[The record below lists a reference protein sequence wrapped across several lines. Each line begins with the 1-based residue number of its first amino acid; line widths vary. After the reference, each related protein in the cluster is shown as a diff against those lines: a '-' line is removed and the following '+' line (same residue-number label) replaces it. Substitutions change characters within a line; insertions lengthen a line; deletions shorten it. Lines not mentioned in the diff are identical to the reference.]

1 MYVAFQFYANLN
13 FEGNFEYDLQGSR
26 NAHYLRWCYIYY
38 FNFNSNESDGI
49 FCPKPASFN
58 SIQIK
63 LSQLKDKPFLGNIFF
78 KIILKNFLTDKGEV
92 LVNENFQLKREN
104 VTSYWRQK

>member
-1 MYVAFQFYANLN
+1 MIYRAV
-13 FEGNFEYDLQGSR
+13 E
-26 NAHYLRWCYIYY
+26 NAHYLRWCYIYV

-49 FCPKPASFN
+49 FCTKPASIN

-63 LSQLKDKPFLGNIFF
+63 FCQLKDKPFLENIFF

-104 VTSYWRQK
+104 VTSYRRQKQFFGGKGKFYPK